1 MRKFDNGH
9 RVRTWIML
17 GAAVLVALATFYG
30 ASRASGWPA
39 VLAAVLVVGLFSVS
53 LWMFARTW
61 QRREKDLLYYAL
73 HDPLTDL
80 PNRSSLLEQA
90 ESALGQAARESSS
103 IAVLLVDLDDFE
115 EVNHGLGDEAGDRL
129 LTIVGERLQASV
141 RPGGFVARLCG
152 DEFAIL
158 LEDVADRGSAVSA
171 ARRIEETLGAPIEL
185 NGSEVLVSAS
195 VGVAIGGP
203 EQEDGPEDLLRN
215 ADVAMHAAKRK
226 GKARFKVFDPDASS
240 TTSRRSLTEAE
251 MRRAFKEEEFL
262 VYYQPVVAL
271 ETGKVHG
278 VEALVRWQHPVYG
291 LIPPAEF
298 VPAAEQ
304 TGLIALIGQRVLHE
318 ACRQVRLWQEEYP
331 SDPPLTLS
339 VNVSARQF
347 RLPNLTEEILGTLEK
362 TGLNPHHLKLEITES
377 VMVNDALAIAALRK
391 LKNSGI
397 EFAMDDFGTGYS
409 NLSYVKR
416 LPIDTLKID
425 RTYVRGLGTHV
436 EDKAIVHATVAF
448 AEALGLKVVAEG
460 IETAEQMTLLREL
473 GCELGQGYH
482 FAKPL
487 PSEEMTVYLGGH
499 LRRSPT
505 TGSG

>member
-1 MRKFDNGH
+1 MRKFDSGR

-30 ASRASGWPA
+30 ATRASGWPT
-39 VLAAVLVVGLFSVS
+39 VITAALVMSLFLVS

-61 QRREKDLLYYAL
+61 RQREKDLRYYAL

-80 PNRSSLLEQA
+80 PNRSSFLEHA
-90 ESALGQAARESSS
+90 GSALGQASRESSS

-129 LTIVGERLQASV
+129 LTSVGERLEAAV

-152 DEFAIL
+152 DEFAVL
-158 LEDVADRGSAVSA
+158 LEDITDKGAAVSA
-171 ARRIEETLGAPIEL
+171 TRRVEEALSAPVEL

-195 VGVAIGGP
+195 VGVAIGDP
-203 EQEDGPEDLLRN
+203 KQEDGPEGLLRN

-226 GKARFKVFDPDASS
+226 GKGRHKVFDPDASS
-240 TTSRRSLTEAE
+240 TTSRRSLAEAE
-251 MRRAFKEEEFL
+251 MRRAIKEEEFR

-291 LIPPAEF
+291 LIPPGEF
-298 VPAAEQ
+298 VPPAEQ

-318 ACRQVRLWQEEYP
+318 ACHQVRLWQEEYP
-331 SDPPLTLS
+331 SDPPLMLS
-339 VNVSARQF
+339 VNVSPRQF
-347 RLPNLTEEILGTLEK
+347 RLPNLTEEIFGTLEK
-362 TGLNPHHLKLEITES
+362 TGLDPRHLKLEITES
-377 VMVNDALAIAALRK
+377 VMVHDALAIAALRK

-397 EFAMDDFGTGYS
+397 GLAMDDFGTGYS

-425 RTYVRGLGTHV
+425 RTYVSGLGTHT
-436 EDKAIVHATVAF
+436 EDTAIVHATVAF
-448 AEALGLKVVAEG
+448 AEALGLKIVAEG
-460 IETAEQMTLLREL
+460 IETAEQLTLLREL

-482 FAKPL
+482 FSEPL
-487 PSEEMTVYLGGH
+487 PGAALGTL
-499 LRRSPT
+499 LREGVST
-505 TGSG
+505 

>member
-1 MRKFDNGH
+1 
-9 RVRTWIML
+9 ML

-39 VLAAVLVVGLFSVS
+39 VLAAVLVVGLFLVA
-53 LWMFARTW
+53 LWMFVQTW
-61 QRREKDLLYYAL
+61 RRREKDLRYYAL
-73 HDPLTDL
+73 HDPLTSL
-80 PNRSSLLEQA
+80 PNRSSFLEHA

-129 LTIVGERLQASV
+129 LTIVGERLEASV

-152 DEFAIL
+152 DEFAVL
-158 LEDVADRGSAVSA
+158 LEDVTNKGSAVSV
-171 ARRIEETLGAPIEL
+171 ARRIEEALGTPVEF

-203 EQEDGPEDLLRN
+203 KQEGGPEDLLRN

-226 GKARFKVFDPDASS
+226 GKARYKVFDPDASS

-251 MRRAFKEEEFL
+251 MRRAIKEEEFL

-298 VPAAEQ
+298 VPPAEQ
-304 TGLIALIGQRVLHE
+304 TGLIALIGQQVLHG
-318 ACRQVRLWQEEYP
+318 ACRQVRLWQEKYP
-331 SDPPLTLS
+331 RDSPLTLS

-347 RLPNLTEEILGTLEK
+347 RLPNLTEEIFGTLEK
-362 TGLNPHHLKLEITES
+362 TGLDPHHLKLEITES
-377 VMVNDALAIAALRK
+377 AMVNDALAIAALRK

-425 RTYVRGLGTHV
+425 RTYVSGLGTHA
-436 EDKAIVHATVAF
+436 EDTAIVHATVAF

-460 IETAEQMTLLREL
+460 IETAEQLALLREL

-487 PSEEMTVYLGGH
+487 PSEEVPAYLGGC
-499 LRRSPT
+499 LRRPPT
-505 TGSG
+505 TGPG

>member
-1 MRKFDNGH
+1 LMRKFDSGR

-30 ASRASGWPA
+30 ASRASGWLI
-39 VLAAVLVVGLFSVS
+39 VLAAVLVMCLFLVS
-53 LWMFARTW
+53 LWMFAQTW
-61 QRREKDLLYYAL
+61 RRREKDLRYYAL
-73 HDPLTDL
+73 HDPLTGL
-80 PNRSSLLEQA
+80 PNRSSFLEHA
-90 ESALGQAARESSS
+90 ESALGQATRESSS
-103 IAVLLVDLDDFE
+103 VAVLLVDLDDFE
-115 EVNHGLGDEAGDRL
+115 EVNHGLGEEGGDQL
-129 LTIVGERLQASV
+129 LMIVGERLEASV

-152 DEFAIL
+152 DEFAVL
-158 LEDVADRGSAVSA
+158 LEDVTDRSSAVSA
-171 ARRIEETLGAPIEL
+171 AKRIEETLGAPIEL

-195 VGVAIGGP
+195 VGVAIGDLK
-203 EQEDGPEDLLRN
+203 QEDGPEDLLRN

-226 GKARFKVFDPDASS
+226 GKARYKVFDLGADS
-240 TTSRRSLTEAE
+240 TTSRRSLAEAE
-251 MRRAFKEEEFL
+251 MRRAIKEEEFL

-291 LIPPAEF
+291 LMPPAEF
-298 VPAAEQ
+298 VPPAEQ
-304 TGLIALIGQRVLHE
+304 TGLIALIGQRVLDE
-318 ACRQVRLWQEEYP
+318 ACRQVRLWQEECP

-347 RLPNLTEEILGTLEK
+347 RLPNLTEEIFGTLEK
-362 TGLNPHHLKLEITES
+362 TGLDPRHLKLEITES
-377 VMVNDALAIAALRK
+377 VMVHDALAIAALRK

-397 EFAMDDFGTGYS
+397 ELAMDDFGTGYS

-425 RTYVRGLGTHV
+425 RTYVSGLGTHA
-436 EDKAIVHATVAF
+436 EDTAIVHATVAF

-460 IETAEQMTLLREL
+460 IETTEQLALLREL

-482 FAKPL
+482 FAEPL
-487 PSEEMTVYLGGH
+487 TREDVETL
-499 LRRSPT
+499 LREGVSW
-505 TGSG
+505 